1 MADFGNPL
9 VLAGNF
15 EVLSTKVFF
24 AVVGASHDQSRA
36 AVLALVLLVFTLLA
50 FWAQQRWLG
59 RASYTTVTG
68 KGDAGLP
75 VPLPRGLRWLC
86 YGIAIP
92 WAALTFVIYVTIFVG
107 GFVKSVGRDYSFTL
121 DHFLAGFAG
130 RDGAARPAFHRR
142 RLASLSTTLIIARR
156 RAAHRGHGP
165 AHRLAAVAP
174 ELRRQ
179 ARLRVRHAAELRH
192 PRHRGRHQLHP
203 RVQRAAVR
211 AHRHRRRSW

>member
-1 MADFGNPL
+1 MAFAQLLAFTPIAFLVLLGVVQGISPSLEEASLTLRARGWTTFRTVTSRLRPGLAAAFLLGFVESMADFGNPL

-50 FWAQQRWLG
+50 FRAQQRWLG

-86 YGIAIP
+86 YGIAFRGHCSRSSSTSP
-92 WAALTFVIYVTIFVG
+92 SSSAASSRRWAATTPLRWTI
-107 GFVKSVGRDYSFTL
+107 
-121 DHFLAGFAG
+121 
-130 RDGAARPAFHRR
+130 
-142 RLASLSTTLIIARR
+142 
-156 RAAHRGHGP
+156 
-165 AHRLAAVAP
+165 
-174 ELRRQ
+174 
-179 ARLRVRHAAELRH
+179 
-192 PRHRGRHQLHP
+192 
-203 RVQRAAVR
+203 
-211 AHRHRRRSW
+211 SWLPSA